1 MKVTM
6 IIPDKD
12 YERMVKSGRRM
23 RGSLGLISPRVMDM
37 RLYADG
43 QRNRRELVWRKLN
56 HGRVSVNPKAMTAR
70 VSMFFNLTE
79 TGLCPW
85 KQVKLESEVASD
97 FLYDNDL

>member
-12 YERMVKSGRRM
+12 YERLVKSGRRL

-37 RLYADG
+37 RLYADE
-43 QRNRRELVWRKLN
+43 QRFKPWVQWKKLN
-56 HGRVSVNPKAMTAR
+56 HGRVSLNPKAMTAR

-85 KQVKLESEVASD
+85 KQVKLESEVASE

>member
-1 MKVTM
+1 MKVTL

-12 YERMVKSGRRM
+12 YERLVKSGRRL

-37 RLYADG
+37 R
-43 QRNRRELVWRKLN
+43 QRNRRELVWRKLE
-56 HGRVSVNPKAMTAR
+56 HGRVSVNTMAMTAR

-85 KQVKLESEVASD
+85 KQVKLESEVASE